1 METICHN
8 VSQSRYCNV
17 WIVADHDLHW
27 IVADH
32 DLQKS
37 FLTRAHARV
46 LGKVFQGS
54 AKCGIMRVS

>member
-8 VSQSRYCNV
+8 VSQSRYCN
-17 WIVADHDLHW
+17 IW

-37 FLTRAHARV
+37 FLTRAHARG
-46 LGKVFQGS
+46 LDKVFQGS